1 MGIREFQNLDYSE
14 AKIPYVSQI
23 HRKPF
28 SAIIMIT
35 CFKFYVQTE
44 NDDVNGLY
52 EWKYYDPVSIFV
64 KMSFVRQF
72 VSFKRIKK
80 LK

>member
-1 MGIREFQNLDYSE
+1 MFHENLQYTTL
-14 AKIPYVSQI
+14 
-23 HRKPF
+23 

-52 EWKYYDPVSIFV
+52 EWNIMIRFQFCKR
-64 KMSFVRQF
+64 SFVRSL
-72 VSFKRIKK
+72 VIKNK
-80 LK
+80 EIKIITFFFS